1 VVLMPEGWS
10 AIRAA
15 LANRLQTSMNLALG
29 SALASIGLTVP
40 AVVLA
45 SVLLELPLTL
55 GLEPKDMVLLAL
67 SLLVGA
73 IGLGAGRTNMM
84 QGAVQVVIFAAF
96 LFLALVP

>member
-1 VVLMPEGWS
+1 M
-10 AIRAA
+10 
-15 LANRLQTSMNLALG
+15 
-29 SALASIGLTVP
+29 P
-40 AVVLA
+40 AVVLV

-55 GLEPKDMVLLAL
+55 GLEAKDMVLLAL